1 MQYVTI
7 AKTPANLCILKKR
20 RSSIFAFFSTL
31 VRKKFV
37 RFAVIGGIGILFND
51 LVLAGFMWLIHF
63 YPAAYVFAFAVSN
76 GLNFVLNQVITY
88 PEHLPNR
95 ASIWFQRLLKAEITS
110 VSALVISFSVA
121 LIFHYIFHMS
131 EYLANPIGLCFS
143 FVYKYLVSDRFVYR
157 PGPARSVA
165 PEAEPV
171 TDPMTPPVVDEDAAT
186 SAAD

>member
-7 AKTPANLCILKKR
+7 AKTSVKLYILKKR
-20 RSSIFAFFSTL
+20 RSAIFAFLLTL

-37 RFAVIGGIGILFND
+37 RFAIIGGIGILFND
-51 LVLAGFMWLIHF
+51 LVLAGFMLLIHL
-63 YPAAYVFAFAVSN
+63 YPVAFVFAFAISN

-88 PEHLPNR
+88 PEHRPNR
-95 ASIWFQRLLKAEITS
+95 LSIWLQRLLKAEITS
-110 VSALVISFSVA
+110 ISALLISFSVA
-121 LIFHYIFHMS
+121 LVFHYIFHVS

-143 FVYKYLVSDRFVYR
+143 FIYKYLVSDRFVYR
-157 PGPARSVA
+157 PRPAKAVS

-171 TDPMTPPVVDEDAAT
+171 TDPMTPPEVDEDATT